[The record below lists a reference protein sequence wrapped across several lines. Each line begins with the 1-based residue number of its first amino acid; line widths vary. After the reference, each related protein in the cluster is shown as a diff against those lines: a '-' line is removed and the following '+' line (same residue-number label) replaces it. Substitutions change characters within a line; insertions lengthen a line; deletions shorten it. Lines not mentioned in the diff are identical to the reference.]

1 VRTALC
7 ALVLAGAACLLG
19 ATSAQAVRVHAVSAA
34 AEPHLLSFDLG
45 APGTI
50 LSDVPVTGVGAGEE
64 IQGIDLRPATGEV
77 LMLTKAGGVGR
88 LYRLN
93 TATGAA
99 SAPIV
104 LAADPTDLTSPY
116 SGLGTQFMG
125 IDVNPVPDRV
135 RAVGDGRL
143 NLRINP
149 TNGLTIT
156 DDDINPGTPSIA
168 DVAYA
173 NPFAGTAS
181 TTLYDYEY
189 LGDRL
194 MLQNPPNNGTVT
206 EIGPSTVIAQSLP
219 LVGLDITTTNVA
231 LFSTKA
237 LGSARFYIMNLT
249 TGAATLIGPIG
260 DGATDIRDITATENL
275 FRVQS
280 APAAGSEGGTAA
292 VTVVRDEPH
301 AAATIDY
308 STAAGTATADTDYT
322 PVSGTLTFRPGQT
335 EQVVQVQLAADGAAE
350 PTESLTFSIATPR
363 GTLVPEGSSATLS
376 GPSSTS
382 VLIGD
387 NPPSAQPP
395 SPLPGRCANAQT
407 GSSADDLLQGGAA
420 GDRLTGRG
428 GGDAVLGAAGDDCL
442 GGGPGDDFLSG
453 GAGND
458 NVRGDAGSDILSGGP
473 GADVIST
480 GSGSNLVNGGTGA
493 DRIVA
498 ANRVR
503 ETIRCGGGR
512 DRATVDR
519 RDRVKGCERV
529 RRR

>member
-1 VRTALC
+1 MRTALC
-7 ALVLAGAACLLG
+7 ALVLGWAVCLLG
-19 ATSAQAVRVHAVSAA
+19 ATSAQAVRVYAVTAA
-34 AEPHLLSFDLG
+34 PEPHLVSFDMG

-50 LSDVPVTGVGAGEE
+50 LSDVPITGVGAGED

-77 LMLTKAGGVGR
+77 LLLTNAGGAGR

-93 TATGAA
+93 VATGAA

-116 SGLGTQFMG
+116 TGFGTQFMG
-125 IDVNPVPDRV
+125 IDVNPFSDRV
-135 RAVGDGRL
+135 RAVGHGRL

-149 TNGLTIT
+149 ATGLTIT

-173 NPFAGTAS
+173 NPFAGTAT

-194 MLQNPPNNGTVT
+194 MLQNPPNNGVVT
-206 EIGPSTVIAQSLP
+206 EIGPSNVTAQSLP

-237 LGSARFYIMNLT
+237 GGIARFYFMNLM
-249 TGAATLIGPIG
+249 TGAAMLIGPIG
-260 DGATDIRDITATENL
+260 DGGTDIRDLTATENL
-275 FRVQS
+275 FRLQA
-280 APAAGSEGGTAA
+280 APAAGSEGGTAS
-292 VTVVRDEPH
+292 VTIVRDEPH
-301 AAATIDY
+301 GAATIDY
-308 STAAGTATADTDYT
+308 STAPGSATADADYT
-322 PVSGTLTFRPGQT
+322 PVSGTLSFAPGQT
-335 EQVVQVQLAADGAAE
+335 EQVVQVPLTADGAAE
-350 PTESLTFSIATPR
+350 PAESFTFSIATPH
-363 GTLVPEGSSATLS
+363 GTLIPEGSSATLS
-376 GPSSTS
+376 GPTS
-382 VLIGD
+382 APVLIGD
-387 NPPSAQPP
+387 NPPTPQPP
-395 SPLPGRCANAQT
+395 VPLPGRCANVQA
-407 GSSADDLLQGGAA
+407 GGAGDDLLQGGAA
-420 GDRLTGRG
+420 GDRLTGLG
-428 GGDAVLGAAGDDCL
+428 GSDALLGAAGADCL
-442 GGGPGDDFLSG
+442 RGGPGDDFLSG

-458 NVRGDAGSDILSGGP
+458 NLRGDAGSDILSGGP

-480 GSGSNLVNGGTGA
+480 GSGTNLVNGGTGA
-493 DRIVA
+493 DRIAA

-503 ETIRCGGGR
+503 ETIRCGAGR